1 MIAERHPALL
11 DREIDDLLLDVRGL
25 TLVLEILGA
34 RGASSSEIAAH
45 TRELERR
52 KLRLADLIRDQ
63 AA

>member
-52 KLRLADLIRDQ
+52 KVQLAELIRDL
-63 AA
+63 AG

>member
-1 MIAERHPALL
+1 MISERHPAVL
-11 DREIDDLLLDVRGL
+11 DREINDLLLDVRGL

-52 KLRLADLIRDQ
+52 KTQLADLIRDQ

>member
-52 KLRLADLIRDQ
+52 KVQLAELIRDQ

>member
-1 MIAERHPALL
+1 MIRERHPALL

-25 TLVLEILGA
+25 ALVLEILGA

-52 KLRLADLIRDQ
+52 KAQLTDLIRDQ